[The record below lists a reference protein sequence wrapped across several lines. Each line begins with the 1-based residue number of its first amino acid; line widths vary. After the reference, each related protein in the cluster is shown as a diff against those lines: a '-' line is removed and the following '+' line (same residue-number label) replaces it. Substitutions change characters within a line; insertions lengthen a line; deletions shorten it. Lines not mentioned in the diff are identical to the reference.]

1 MPNIKA
7 VFQLQKLTMLAAVS
21 LFLTGCASYGVIEN
35 QKITSAASGT
45 NTYSVDAFN
54 HRLSGKDTVVILAF
68 SGGGSRA
75 AALSYGVLAELNE
88 TIVGADDNQHPLIE
102 DVGLISA
109 VSGGS
114 FTAAYYGLHGK
125 DTFDTFEDA
134 FLKKDVE
141 KALISNLLNPIHWF
155 GRKSRTEYAIQYYDK
170 EVFGGATF
178 KDMIHPDR
186 PMVLINTTDLSKGVR
201 FSFMQEYF
209 NLLCSSLSDFSV
221 SRAVAA
227 SSAVPLLFNP
237 VVLQNHDGCADEVPQ
252 WLTKTKNRAETDP
265 ELNLL
270 VEGLESFFHK
280 ENHQYAHF
288 VDGGITD
295 NLGLRSVFD
304 ITNLLGGAKAT
315 NKIFNLT
322 PPKRVIVISV
332 DASTKPDYG
341 IADSPNPPGLLNTIN
356 AMTDIQVHRYNAETL
371 SDLQHATKRW
381 AKDLS
386 SNDKKV
392 ESHFVTLGFNDIDD
406 DSLKQDLNEV
416 PTSLSLKPERVDLLI
431 ETGRTL
437 LRNNPMFLQA
447 IQSINKN

>member
-1 MPNIKA
+1 MPTAIFRLRKIA
-7 VFQLQKLTMLAAVS
+7 ILSIFS
-21 LFLTGCASYGVIEN
+21 LFLAGCASHGVIEN
-35 QKITSAASGT
+35 QKISTLASGS

-54 HRLSGKDTVVILAF
+54 HRLSGKETIVILAF

-75 AALSYGVLAELNE
+75 AALSYGVLAELND
-88 TIVGADDNQHPLIE
+88 TYVGHGSNHRSLID

-125 DTFDTFEDA
+125 DTFNTFEDA
-134 FLKKDVE
+134 FLKKNVE
-141 KALISNLLNPIHWF
+141 SALIHNLLNPINWF
-155 GRKSRTEYAIQYYDK
+155 GRKSRTEHAIRYYDK
-170 EVFGGATF
+170 EIFGGATF

-209 NLLCSSLSDFSV
+209 NLLCSDLTDFSI

-237 VVLQNHDGCADEVPQ
+237 VVVKNHEGCATDIPQ
-252 WLTKTKNRAETDP
+252 WLTRAKRRAKTDP

-270 VEGLESFFHK
+270 VEGMESFFQK
-280 ENHQYAHF
+280 EDHQYAHF

-315 NKIFNLT
+315 NKVFNLT

-341 IADSPNPPGLLNTIN
+341 IADSANPPGLLKTVN
-356 AMTDIQVHRYNAETL
+356 AMTDIQVHRYNTETL

-381 AKDLS
+381 ARELS
-386 SNDKKV
+386 SKDNKV
-392 ESHFVTLGFNDIDD
+392 NSHFVTLGFNDIDD
-406 DSLKQDLNEV
+406 VDLKQGLNEV
-416 PTSLSLKPERVDLLI
+416 PTSLSLKPESVDLLI
-431 ETGRTL
+431 ETGRNL

-447 IQSINKN
+447 VQDINGN